1 MDTEMNPHYHL
12 RSARNGLTL
21 IELITAMVAACI
33 VMLTAGILLY
43 GGQRS
48 WLKTYNDNNCESRVG
63 ALNTMIALGA
73 LGRKSNRMNY
83 HLYEVNGDN
92 FEPVLPSAEPEE
104 VVIGQAVEFRYWD
117 TELAADLMNKDK
129 TATAYA
135 LFYLEDGELKID
147 FGPYPPGG
155 VSETGRRITGD
166 GITTVSLVKHVATAE
181 FSHTTRDMAGD
192 GKGCVRMK
200 LTITN
205 SVDGSPQ
212 TVLAATLMRN
222 VWP

>member
-1 MDTEMNPHYHL
+1 MDTEMNPPCHL
-12 RSARNGLTL
+12 RSARKGFTL
-21 IELITAMVAACI
+21 IELITAMVAAFI
-33 VMLTAGILLY
+33 VMMTAGVLLY
-43 GGQRS
+43 SGQRS
-48 WLKTYNDNNCESRVG
+48 WLKTYNDNNSESRVG

-83 HLYEVNGDN
+83 HIYEVDGDN
-92 FEPVLPSAEPEE
+92 FEPLLPSAEPEE

-117 TELAADLMNKDK
+117 TELDADLMDKDK

-135 LFYLEDGELKID
+135 LFYLEGDELKID
-147 FGPYPPGG
+147 FGPFPPGG
-155 VSETGRRITGD
+155 VSEAGRRIIGD
-166 GITTVSLVKHVATAE
+166 GITTVSMVKHVASAE

-200 LTITN
+200 LTIAN
-205 SVDGSPQ
+205 SVDGSAQ

-222 VWP
+222 TWP